1 MLKKG
6 LPKKFFFILSL
17 CCLTLPVLSQGNKPQ
32 LIIVIDDIGNNYKLG
47 KRIVDIP
54 APMTLAFLP
63 HTPFAK
69 KLAQESYQSG
79 KENILHAPMENTSAA
94 PLGPGAL
101 TKNLN
106 QQDFVATLN
115 GSINAIPHIQ
125 GINNHMGSE
134 LTKLKQPMQWVMKEL
149 KQQQLYFIDS
159 LTTSSSVG
167 FQLAKQHK
175 VPVLKRDVFL
185 DNDVSATAL
194 QKQWDKALRIAERRG
209 HAVLIGH
216 PYAETSVFLKKAL
229 AGLKGIELK
238 TASDFMLQR
247 AWQAFASTDALPYNR
262 YWLNHNNQRQG
273 IAININNKKQ
283 QSSDDEQ
290 LISHASQLELR

>member
-1 MLKKG
+1 MLN
-6 LPKKFFFILSL
+6 KFFVTLSL
-17 CCLTLPVLSQGNKPQ
+17 CCLSLLSNAELHTTSQNKPQ
-32 LIIVIDDIGNNYKLG
+32 LIIIIDDIGNSYKLG
-47 KRIVDIP
+47 KHIVDLP

-69 KLAQESYQSG
+69 KLAEESHLSG

-101 TKNLN
+101 TQDMA
-106 QQDFVATLN
+106 QQDFVSTLN

-134 LTKLKQPMQWVMKEL
+134 LTKLKEPMQWVMKEL

-159 LTTSSSVG
+159 LTTPKSVG
-167 FQLAKQHK
+167 YQAAQQHQ
-175 VPVLKRDVFL
+175 VPVIKRDVFL
-185 DNDVSATAL
+185 DNDVSEAAL
-194 QKQWDKALRIAERRG
+194 QKQWDKAIRIAERRG

-216 PYAETSVFLKKAL
+216 PYQETSNFLKKAL
-229 AGLKGIELK
+229 AKLEGIELK

-273 IAININNKKQ
+273 IAININNKKK